1 VQAVLISGNLVFSPL
16 LSLSLSL
23 SLSKV
28 LYLLSLPFIASFL
41 GHRRRYRPRP
51 GLALPRHASPP
62 SPRLI
67 SLVLLVTALLSCDRR
82 RRSRCFALYSRVES
96 STSRASSASSSP
108 VPEQRTVASHSRPDL
123 PGVPP
128 ANRLPHSC
136 NRLHTG
142 GPRPH
147 QVALH
152 RICTTP
158 DQITTKTPP
167 KENMRLWGRH
177 MSKLAARRFTIA
189 LIT

>member
-1 VQAVLISGNLVFSPL
+1 MGSAVES
-16 LSLSLSL
+16 
-23 SLSKV
+23 
-28 LYLLSLPFIASFL
+28 
-41 GHRRRYRPRP
+41 
-51 GLALPRHASPP
+51 
-62 SPRLI
+62 
-67 SLVLLVTALLSCDRR
+67 
-82 RRSRCFALYSRVES
+82 SRVES
-96 STSRASSASSSP
+96 SRVPSEPLPPPPPVRLLFSSS
-108 VPEQRTVASHSRPDL
+108 VPEQRTVASHPRPDL

-142 GPRPH
+142 GPQPH

-167 KENMRLWGRH
+167 RENMRLWGRH
-177 MSKLAARRFTIA
+177 MSKLAARRITIA